1 MSPIRVPRNRAYY
14 LTSPNEKDR
23 LLLWI
28 PKEELEDMVEAGHL
42 PEAVLEDF
50 PRGLEVEVT
59 SQGFEEMG
67 IDLGIN
73 PEAISTLYGYL
84 SERGKV
90 PDSGVVDGAAL
101 EHTARE
107 ILESVE
113 EPDTNAPTF
122 TPEFLETVRG
132 IGQRRLPEPEMT
144 DGEEPTLFLR
154 RLS

>member
-28 PKEELEDMVEAGHL
+28 PKDELKAMVEEGRL
-42 PEAVLEDF
+42 PEAVLADF

-59 SQGFEEMG
+59 SQGFEHLQ
-67 IDLGIN
+67 IDLGID
-73 PEAISTLYGYL
+73 PEAISTLYRYL

-107 ILESVE
+107 ILEGVE
-113 EPDTNAPTF
+113 EPDTKAGTF
-122 TPEFLETVRG
+122 TPEFLETRRG
-132 IGQRRLPEPEMT
+132 IAQRRLPEPEMT
-144 DGEEPTLFLR
+144 DGEEPMLFLR